1 MPEIGSRDSNYN
13 NIATHDHLRPI
24 NIYENIVTEE
34 ENQTQRI
41 SSRVSPKQIRE
52 IDNVSNVETVNRF
65 DVDKNELISQGG
77 HHSVN
82 SNY

>member
-13 NIATHDHLRPI
+13 NIATDDHLRPI

-52 IDNVSNVETVNRF
+52 LDNVSNVETVNRF
-65 DVDKNELISQGG
+65 EVDKNELISQGG